1 MFLLTAILWLL
12 LQLKWFNIH
21 LLLLGSEVR
30 MALALPGIRL
40 VPESVRMW
48 DGTE

>member
-1 MFLLTAILWLL
+1 MLTAILWLL

-21 LLLLGSEVR
+21 LLLRGSEVR
-30 MALALPGIRL
+30 MATALPGIQL